1 MKIRT
6 ALVRR
11 ENGNLTIKRYDDYK
25 SNAEFADDLRANGF
39 KVLKI
44 WGKNISDSEAYD
56 WEFANR
62 K

>member
-44 WGKNISDSEAYD
+44 WAKNVSDSEVYD

>member
-1 MKIRT
+1 MKMRT

-11 ENGNLTIKRYDDYK
+11 EDGNLSIKRYDDYK
-25 SNAEFADDLRANGF
+25 SNKEFADDLSGSGF

-44 WGKNISDSEAYD
+44 WACYMSDADVDD
-56 WEFANR
+56 WEYLNR